1 MDTEPLPPFVVALDD
16 TDSVDDLVDAM
27 ALRAFAAGTQP
38 WARTRQLNRVRP
50 DAPLMPAGG
59 TVVRSATAP
68 ARTAWLAAGGGW
80 TLHVSRWRDGSANI
94 TVTAATDELARA
106 VLEEASRGA
115 EAPPEPDDERVT
127 IGFWHATNRG
137 AVRRAR
143 TITIE
148 PWPRTRRNYSAR
160 AATALDQLMTMGPDQ
175 VSARLL
181 LLHGPPGTGKTSAL
195 RALAYAWRAWCQCDY
210 ILDPDRLLAD
220 GTYLMDAAVGRD
232 DEATSKSWRLLI
244 LEDCDELI
252 RMDAK
257 RGAGQAVARLLNL
270 TDGLLGQGLNALV
283 CITTN
288 EELAKLHPAI
298 VRPGRCFGEIE
309 VGRLSRAEA
318 AAWLGRPARVGEDG
332 ASLAELFALRDRLR
346 KVENRNDGK
355 VIGLYL

>member
-94 TVTAATDELARA
+94 TVTAAT
-106 VLEEASRGA
+106 
-115 EAPPEPDDERVT
+115 
-127 IGFWHATNRG
+127 
-137 AVRRAR
+137 
-143 TITIE
+143 
-148 PWPRTRRNYSAR
+148 
-160 AATALDQLMTMGPDQ
+160 ALDQLMTMGPVQ

-252 RMDAK
+252 RLDAK
-257 RGAGQAVARLLNL
+257 RGAGPACLLY
-270 TDGLLGQGLNALV
+270 TS
-283 CITTN
+283 
-288 EELAKLHPAI
+288 PS
-298 VRPGRCFGEIE
+298 P
-309 VGRLSRAEA
+309 
-318 AAWLGRPARVGEDG
+318 
-332 ASLAELFALRDRLR
+332 RDS
-346 KVENRNDGK
+346 
-355 VIGLYL
+355 